1 MKVTM
6 NIIKEKVLIEV
17 LLKMNWMWRLQ
28 KSFVQ
33 CDAYKRHEINII
45 QNKNIIGTYMV
56 SLSCYDDKKYLKT
69 DTIGYGFINLL
80 INHAKIISS
89 SIDNLF

>member
-1 MKVTM
+1 
-6 NIIKEKVLIEV
+6 
-17 LLKMNWMWRLQ
+17 
-28 KSFVQ
+28 
-33 CDAYKRHEINII
+33 
-45 QNKNIIGTYMV
+45 MV

-89 SIDNLF
+89 SIDNLFNFWSK